1 MSSSI
6 PRLGGASDDVDGTL
20 SDAAAA
26 PRNDSE
32 DGTEHLVDVSSEP
45 PETARGVAIECSF
58 APSPSQS
65 GGKQLETLVEAVLP
79 CTVAQ
84 VHYLYKCST

>member
-6 PRLGGASDDVDGTL
+6 SRLRGASDDADDVSTVPRSDSDDGT
-20 SDAAAA
+20 D
-26 PRNDSE
+26 N
-32 DGTEHLVDVSSEP
+32 GDVSSEP
-45 PETARGVAIECSF
+45 PETARGVAIERSL
-58 APSPSQS
+58 ASPLSQS

-84 VHYLYKCST
+84 V